1 MEWHKLTDRTG
12 YVSIGN
18 AFVPGYFLTEDEL
31 VLIDSGPM
39 KSTRLMEMLDERH
52 WKVRA
57 VILTHVHIDHVANN
71 ALLLE
76 KFPDIVFY
84 TSQEEADAIAFPENM
99 IRDMGFDTV
108 EHAKQTQ
115 AIFYPENIHIKGIDM
130 KQSRI
135 QIDDAVFQLI
145 SLPGHSV
152 GHTGVVTP
160 DGICCTGDAIVSEDV
175 LRVSKLPYMAYVKE
189 ALMSMEKVAELPYE
203 TYVIAHQSVERK
215 VDISKI
221 VRDNIAKEHQLS
233 QIACEMLTKPMT
245 KDEVL
250 AKYMKTLHINQRAG
264 IEMVIIVHNAWTRYI
279 DLINQG
285 KIECRDGLLYRKDRA
300 DEEGS

>member
-84 TSQEEADAIAFPENM
+84 TSQEEADAIASPENM

-108 EHAKQTQ
+108 EHAKQVQ

-135 QIDDAVFQLI
+135 
-145 SLPGHSV
+145 
-152 GHTGVVTP
+152 
-160 DGICCTGDAIVSEDV
+160 
-175 LRVSKLPYMAYVKE
+175 
-189 ALMSMEKVAELPYE
+189 
-203 TYVIAHQSVERK
+203 
-215 VDISKI
+215 
-221 VRDNIAKEHQLS
+221 
-233 QIACEMLTKPMT
+233 
-245 KDEVL
+245 
-250 AKYMKTLHINQRAG
+250 
-264 IEMVIIVHNAWTRYI
+264 
-279 DLINQG
+279 
-285 KIECRDGLLYRKDRA
+285 
-300 DEEGS
+300 

>member
-84 TSQEEADAIAFPENM
+84 ASQEEADAIASPENM

-152 GHTGVVTP
+152 GR
-160 DGICCTGDAIVSEDV
+160 CSACFKA
-175 LRVSKLPYMAYVKE
+175 
-189 ALMSMEKVAELPYE
+189 ALYGLCEGS
-203 TYVIAHQSVERK
+203 TYVYGESGRTAV
-215 VDISKI
+215 
-221 VRDNIAKEHQLS
+221 
-233 QIACEMLTKPMT
+233 
-245 KDEVL
+245 
-250 AKYMKTLHINQRAG
+250 
-264 IEMVIIVHNAWTRYI
+264 
-279 DLINQG
+279 
-285 KIECRDGLLYRKDRA
+285 
-300 DEEGS
+300 